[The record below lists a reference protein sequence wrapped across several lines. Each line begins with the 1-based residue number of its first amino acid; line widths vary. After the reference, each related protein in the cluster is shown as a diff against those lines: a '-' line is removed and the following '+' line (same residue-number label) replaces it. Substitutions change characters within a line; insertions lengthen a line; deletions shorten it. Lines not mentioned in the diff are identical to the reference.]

1 MVGNGAAF
9 IDRPIR
15 EQLLVIHSQMLSLRQ
30 SNEDIQCSIQ
40 EHQAQQTRQYQTL
53 NSNIRRIA
61 IVPASRVV
69 VGDQAGNGNGQNVP
83 NTPVATLSAT
93 PRDLY
98 ILWQEYTV
106 GIAGRKAARMF
117 SAAERGQ
124 VKHKFT
130 RRKVVWQTIDYLVLR
145 GLQANGAI
153 DWIYEVY
160 GHENSVTN
168 IISQN

>member
-1 MVGNGAAF
+1 M
-9 IDRPIR
+9 
-15 EQLLVIHSQMLSLRQ
+15 
-30 SNEDIQCSIQ
+30 
-40 EHQAQQTRQYQTL
+40 
-53 NSNIRRIA
+53 
-61 IVPASRVV
+61 V
-69 VGDQAGNGNGQNVP
+69 VGDQTGNGNGQNVP

-124 VKHKFT
+124 VKHKFS
-130 RRKVVWQTIDYLVLR
+130 RQKVVWQTIVYLGCS
-145 GLQANGAI
+145 GLQANVAI

-168 IISQN
+168 IINRMLEDRPNNTVPAALRIM

>member
-83 NTPVATLSAT
+83 NRPVATLSAT
-93 PRDLY
+93 SRDLY
-98 ILWQEYTV
+98 IL
-106 GIAGRKAARMF
+106 
-117 SAAERGQ
+117 
-124 VKHKFT
+124 
-130 RRKVVWQTIDYLVLR
+130 
-145 GLQANGAI
+145 
-153 DWIYEVY
+153 
-160 GHENSVTN
+160 
-168 IISQN
+168 